1 MLKSLGTGVVALFAV
16 AWSMASSADQTIMA
30 AGAAKAVPPVLAIP
44 ALDAAAADH
53 FARMA
58 LACVHREYPN
68 KIAHVLNGDSDAK
81 VPHALTPTF
90 YGCLDWHSA
99 VHGHWLLARLVH
111 EFPNEPFAAEARAA
125 LNQSLTPENI
135 AGDVAYLAQ
144 PGRTSFERPYGL
156 AWLLTLAAELR
167 QWNDA
172 DAQRWSQNLMPLEA
186 AAAANIKHWL
196 PDLHYPIRVGDH
208 PQTGF
213 SFALIWDWAGV
224 AHDDEMRA
232 ILAKS
237 AKDLY
242 LNDRR
247 CPMAYEP
254 SGEDFLSPCLGEA
267 DFMRRVLDAKTYAKW
282 LRQFLPQIPTDR
294 SAAWL
299 KPAIVTD
306 REDPK
311 LAHLD
316 GLNLSRAWMLEGI
329 ASGLPARD
337 RRVQSLLA
345 AAGNHASVAL
355 IMVTSDHYEGAHW
368 LGTFAVYLTT
378 HAGNTKAPAP
388 GG

>member
-1 MLKSLGTGVVALFAV
+1 MKSRNPAIVIALLALAGSLASFADEV
-16 AWSMASSADQTIMA
+16 RTITSSRTT
-30 AGAAKAVPPVLAIP
+30 PPPLLPIP
-44 ALDAAAADH
+44 ELDAAAANR
-53 FARMA
+53 FARLA
-58 LACVHREYPN
+58 LDCVHREYPN
-68 KIAHVLNGDSDAK
+68 KISHLMNGDTDAK

-111 EFPNEPFAAEARAA
+111 EFPNEPFAADARAA
-125 LNQSLTPENI
+125 LNQSLTPENV
-135 AGDVAYLAQ
+135 AGDVAYLSQ
-144 PGRTSFERPYGL
+144 PGRSSFERPYGL

-167 QWNDA
+167 QWDDP
-172 DAQRWSQNLMPLEA
+172 DAQRWSANLQPLEA
-186 AAAANIKHWL
+186 AAAANIKRWL
-196 PDLHYPIRVGDH
+196 PELHYPIRVGDH
-208 PQTGF
+208 TQTA
-213 SFALIWDWAGV
+213 FAFGLIWDWALV

-232 ILAKS
+232 ILSSKAN
-237 AKDLY
+237 DFY
-242 LNDRR
+242 LHDRR

-267 DFMRRVLDAKTYAKW
+267 DFMRRALDPKKFAAW
-282 LRQFLPQIPTDR
+282 LRRFLPEIPSDR

-306 REDPK
+306 RGDPK

-329 ASGLPARD
+329 ASGLPKRD
-337 RRVQSLLA
+337 RRVEALHA

-368 LGTFAVYLTT
+368 LGTFAAYLMTRAGTT
-378 HAGNTKAPAP
+378 GS
-388 GG
+388 